1 MRRIHKYVIIVI
13 FLVLT
18 FGGLYI
24 LNLKNSKELKS
35 EYLIDIWIT
44 NKQGIDIDFIQL
56 GVVFNENEEKIINTI
71 DEEYV
76 ERKNM
81 HLTINYSSETQF
93 FLRGSSDKKD
103 IKSCYFDL
111 KEYSNTQEEQ
121 RIDFYIDNYEIYQN

>member
-13 FLVLT
+13 FLVLA
-18 FGGLYI
+18 FGRLYI